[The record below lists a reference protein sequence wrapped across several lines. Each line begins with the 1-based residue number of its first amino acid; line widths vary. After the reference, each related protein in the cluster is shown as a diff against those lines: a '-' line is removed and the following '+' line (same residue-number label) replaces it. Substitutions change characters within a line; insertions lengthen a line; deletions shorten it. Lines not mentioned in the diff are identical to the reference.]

1 MNSLYNAV
9 VDKDP
14 KRQSRLVAEIKGT
27 DCSKTKSDVI
37 YQELAAGYLC
47 AL

>member
-14 KRQSRLVAEIKGT
+14 KRESGLVTEIKN
-27 DCSKTKSDVI
+27 TKCKNVEANI
-37 YQELAAGYLC
+37 VYQELIGKYLEG
-47 AL
+47 L